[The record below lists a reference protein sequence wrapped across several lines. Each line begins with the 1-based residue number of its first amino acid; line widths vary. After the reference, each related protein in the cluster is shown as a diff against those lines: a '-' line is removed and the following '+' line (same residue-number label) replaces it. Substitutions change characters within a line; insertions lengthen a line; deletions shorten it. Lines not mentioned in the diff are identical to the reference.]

1 MSPYRTLATLLCAGF
16 LVAALGGCE
25 RKGPMERAGEKV
37 DKAVEDLQEAT
48 RKEGPAE
55 RAGKKIDKA
64 TEEMNEAVKDATRR
78 P

>member
-1 MSPYRTLATLLCAGF
+1 MSPYKTLATLLGAGF

>member
-1 MSPYRTLATLLCAGF
+1 MLLYKTLSTMLGAGL

-25 RKGPMERAGEKV
+25 REGPMERAGKKMDE
-37 DKAVEDLQEAT
+37 AAESLSEAT

-55 RAGKKIDKA
+55 RAGKQIDKA
-64 TEEMNEAVKDATRR
+64 VEETEEAAREATRR